1 MFWTSLC
8 IDVLEAYAYYTHMEF
23 LKLVKKRCSVRKF
36 SAQPVSRKELE
47 ACLEAARLAPS
58 ACNSQPWHFVV
69 VDDEKLLAEMREA
82 AVGNPVPINVFV
94 RQAPVIIA
102 VVEEAAKLAASIG
115 GFIKGHGYKHLDIG
129 MAVENFCLAA
139 TERGIGTCILG
150 WFDEKRAK
158 KALGVPKGKNIPLL
172 IAVGYPVENFQ
183 FAEKKRRELSAIVS
197 YNGYTRIEADAGSNE
212 ETCR

>member
-1 MFWTSLC
+1 MLVHT
-8 IDVLEAYAYYTHMEF
+8 IATMEF
-23 LKLVKKRCSVRKF
+23 IKLAKKRCSVRKF
-36 SAQPVSRKELE
+36 STQQVSRKEIE

-69 VDDEKLLAEMREA
+69 IDDEKILPEIREA

-102 VVEEAAKLAASIG
+102 VVEETAKLAASIG
-115 GFIKGHGYKHLDIG
+115 GFVKGHGYKHLDIG

-158 KALGVPKGKNIPLL
+158 KAIGVPKTKQIPLL
-172 IAVGYPVENFQ
+172 IALGYPVDNFQ
-183 FAEKKRRELSAIVS
+183 TPEKKRRELSEIMS
-197 YNGYTRIEADAGSNE
+197 YNGYHRKEQE
-212 ETCR
+212 